1 MVENRKI
8 LFLTTGCVTYDC
20 DINFYAAFAHMFS
33 VVHNY
38 NFVEKTNSIGKEATN
53 VEILKIVK
61 KENPDYVFWTTN
73 LHQIDFETL
82 DKITEMG
89 VKIIAWFSDD
99 HWRFENYSR
108 HVAKHVFC
116 SITTDMYAV
125 EKYEREDLKVI
136 KSQWAA
142 NPDYYKKTNSKI
154 LYDVSFVG
162 GKHGDRQKSLDYLKS
177 RCSCTINIFGK
188 GFNSFLKFDKMIE
201 VFNASRINLNF
212 SDSSTKGFDTQI
224 KGRVFEIPM
233 CGGFLLTEYADGIEE
248 YFEIGKEIECFE
260 SLQEAAGK
268 VEYYLKY
275 EDKRMEIAKTG
286 QDRSLK
292 DHTWVKRF
300 KKLFYEL
307 EKF

>member
-1 MVENRKI
+1 MIEDKKI
-8 LFLTTGCVTYDC
+8 LFLTTGHINYDC
-20 DINFYAAFAHMFS
+20 DINFCMPLMQIFS
-33 VVHNY
+33 VVHSYNY
-38 NFVEKTNSIGKEATN
+38 VEKTNTIGQVATN
-53 VEILKIVK
+53 AEIIEIVK
-61 KENPDYVFWTTN
+61 KENPDYIFLSTY
-73 LHQIDFETL
+73 LHQINTETL
-82 DKITEMG
+82 DRIAEIG
-89 VKIIAWFSDD
+89 VKVIAWFSDD
-99 HWRFENYSR
+99 HWRFDNYSKLI
-108 HVAKHVFC
+108 AKHVFC
-116 SITTDMYAV
+116 SVTTDKYAV
-125 EKYEREDLKVI
+125 EKYKQEGLKVI
-136 KSQWAA
+136 KSQWAS
-142 NPDYYKKTNSKI
+142 NPDYYKKIDSGI

-162 GKHGDRQKSLDYLKS
+162 GKYKKRQKKLDYLKS
-177 RCSCTINIFGK
+177 KDVCINVFGK

-233 CGGFLLTEYADGIEE
+233 CGGFLLTEYADGIED
-248 YFEIGKEIECFE
+248 YFEIGKEIEGFE
-260 SLQEAAGK
+260 SLREAAGK

-275 EDKRMEIAKTG
+275 EDKRMEIAKAG